1 MTRVL
6 IKNVRVFDGEVI
18 QDAGN
23 FLFTRS
29 AGNIQDP
36 TIDASQF
43 ENPDHVIDGRGCTL
57 IPGLIDVYVN
67 IKGINTALDIFASH
81 GVTTVID
88 LSSNNEQCQS
98 LRVYAAG
105 KTKLPT
111 MLSSGTEAIP
121 METYR
126 PDLRA
131 NSDTVEICTR
141 DDAVAFV
148 SAKSSGP
155 DRADLVKV
163 VVSLHSHS
171 DEILKTIVDVAH
183 AYDKLTVARTTGKAS
198 YERGMRAGFDI
209 FAHAPLDA
217 PINAAMA
224 GEMAAQGKIFIPTLT
239 MAKKQVPSE
248 QSSSVYPRFT
258 ASRSQDPTSATN
270 IREFQSSHV
279 APGAT
284 VGNNYENATESVRT
298 LHEAGVT
305 ICAGTTANVV
315 PGAQVPFGESL
326 HEELCLLVEAGMPT
340 LDVLRSATCVAS
352 KAFSLGDRG
361 ILGGGFRADLVLVE
375 GNPLEDISVTRK
387 LKGVW
392 IQGEY
397 ICTRQISS

>member
-6 IKNVRVFDGEVI
+6 IKNVCVFDGDVI
-18 QDAGN
+18 QNTGN
-23 FLFTRS
+23 ILFTRS

-36 TIDASQF
+36 MIDDSQF

-57 IPGLIDVYVN
+57 IPGLIDAYVN

-88 LSSNNEQCQS
+88 LSSNTEQCQS

-111 MLSSGTEAIP
+111 VLCSGTEAVP
-121 METYR
+121 METHR
-126 PDLRA
+126 PDLRG
-131 NSDTVEICTR
+131 NSDTVAIRTR
-141 DDAVAFV
+141 EDAVAFV

-163 VVSLHSHS
+163 AVSLHSHS

-183 AYDKLTVARTTGKAS
+183 AYDKLAVARTTGKAS

-217 PINAAMA
+217 PIDAAMA

-239 MAKKQVPSE
+239 MAKKQTPSE
-248 QSSSVYPRFT
+248 QSSFDLVT
-258 ASRSQDPTSATN
+258 
-270 IREFQSSHV
+270 
-279 APGAT
+279 PGAT
-284 VGNNYENATESVRT
+284 VGNNYDNATESVRT

-315 PGAQVPFGESL
+315 PGAQVSFGESL

-361 ILGGGFRADLVLVE
+361 NLRGGCRADLVLVE
-375 GNPLEDISVTRK
+375 GNPFEDISVTRK

-397 ICTRQISS
+397 ICTRQISA

>member
-6 IKNVRVFDGEVI
+6 IKNVCVFDGKVI
-18 QDAGN
+18 QNAGN

-36 TIDASQF
+36 TMDDSQI

-67 IKGINTALDIFASH
+67 IKGINTALDTFASH

-111 MLSSGTEAIP
+111 ILSSGTEAVP
-121 METYR
+121 METHR
-126 PDLRA
+126 PALRS
-131 NSDTVEICTR
+131 NSDTVEIRTR
-141 DDAVAFV
+141 GDAVAFV

-163 VVSLHSHS
+163 AVSLHSHS
-171 DEILKTIVDVAH
+171 DGILKTIVDVAH

-224 GEMAAQGKIFIPTLT
+224 GEMASQGKIFIPTLT

-248 QSSSVYPRFT
+248 QSSFDYPGLT

-270 IREFQSSHV
+270 IREFESSDV

-352 KAFSLGDRG
+352 KAFRLGDRG
-361 ILGGGFRADLVLVE
+361 MLRSGFRSDLVE

-387 LKGVW
+387 LQGVW
-392 IQGEY
+392 IQGEC
-397 ICTRQISS
+397 ICTRQTSA

>member
-1 MTRVL
+1 M
-6 IKNVRVFDGEVI
+6 
-18 QDAGN
+18 
-23 FLFTRS
+23 
-29 AGNIQDP
+29 
-36 TIDASQF
+36 IDASQF

-57 IPGLIDVYVN
+57 IPGLIDAYVN
-67 IKGINTALDIFASH
+67 IKGIDTALDIFASH
-81 GVTTVID
+81 GVTSVID

-111 MLSSGTEAIP
+111 MLFSGPEAVP
-121 METYR
+121 METHW
-126 PDLRA
+126 PDLRG
-131 NSDTVEICTR
+131 NSDTVVIRTR

-155 DRADLVKV
+155 DRADLVKIA
-163 VVSLHSHS
+163 VSLHSHS

-183 AYDKLTVARTTGKAS
+183 AYDKLAVARTTGKAS
-198 YERGMRAGFDI
+198 YERGMRAGCDI
-209 FAHAPLDA
+209 FVHAPLDA
-217 PINAAMA
+217 PIDAAMA

-239 MAKKQVPSE
+239 MAKRQVPSE
-248 QSSSVYPRFT
+248 QSSFDYPGFT
-258 ASRSQDPTSATN
+258 ASRSHDLTSATN
-270 IREFQSSHV
+270 MREFESSDV

-284 VGNNYENATESVRT
+284 VGNNYDNATESVRT

-340 LDVLRSATCVAS
+340 LDVLRSVIGVAS
-352 KAFSLGDRG
+352 KTFSLGDRS
-361 ILGGGFRADLVLVE
+361 ILRGGCRADLVLVE
-375 GNPLEDISVTRK
+375 GNPLEDISVMRK

-392 IQGEY
+392 IQGEN
-397 ICTRQISS
+397 ICTHQISA

>member
-6 IKNVRVFDGEVI
+6 IKNVCVFDGKVI
-18 QDAGN
+18 QNAGN

-36 TIDASQF
+36 TMDDSQI

-67 IKGINTALDIFASH
+67 IKGINTALDTFASH

-111 MLSSGTEAIP
+111 ILSSGTEAVP
-121 METYR
+121 METHR
-126 PDLRA
+126 PALRS
-131 NSDTVEICTR
+131 NSDTVEIRTR
-141 DDAVAFV
+141 GDAVAFV

-163 VVSLHSHS
+163 AVSLHSHS
-171 DEILKTIVDVAH
+171 DGILKTIVDVAH

-224 GEMAAQGKIFIPTLT
+224 GEMASQGKIFIPTLT
-239 MAKKQVPSE
+239 MAKKQ
-248 QSSSVYPRFT
+248 SS
-258 ASRSQDPTSATN
+258 D
-270 IREFQSSHV
+270 V

-352 KAFSLGDRG
+352 KAFRLGDRG
-361 ILGGGFRADLVLVE
+361 MLRSGFRSDLVE

-387 LKGVW
+387 LQGVW
-392 IQGEY
+392 IQGEC
-397 ICTRQISS
+397 ICTRQTSA